1 MLTQETID
9 AFNTRL
15 SVNLNTIKTMKP
27 SELDRVK
34 SQGSLAEALLKNRD
48 LALFI
53 HQYKFEIADNLTAIT
68 GHTEENN
75 NQRVAFSNQLAGIDG
90 FVASLQ
96 RAVYMKNRVVTL
108 QTEPAPNLKGN
119 EVL

>member
-15 SVNLNTIKTMKP
+15 TVNLNTIKTMKA

-34 SQGSLAEALLKNRD
+34 SQGSNAEALLKNRD
-48 LALFI
+48 LAMFI
-53 HQYKFEIADNLTAIT
+53 HQHKFEIADALTAIT
-68 GHTEENN
+68 GHSAEDN
-75 NQRVAFSNQLAGIDG
+75 NQRVALSNQLSGIDG
-90 FVASLQ
+90 FVATLQ

-108 QTEPAPNLKGN
+108 QTEPAPNSKGN
-119 EVL
+119 QVL